1 MVYSTPGFAVRP
13 HVASAERSY
22 IPSYSTVINSAPADL
37 KVLQNLPSIHQF
49 WKVEPVVHVDLT
61 GKTVVVVGANVGLG
75 FEAAKHFASMNP
87 KRLVLACRSQQKGQA
102 AVDGNHPS
110 HRFQNTELTL
120 VDLARFA
127 SVSAFADTFIRDGSQ
142 IDILVYNAGVALPQ
156 YATTEDGWEEVIQV
170 NHLSSVLLTVLLL
183 PCLLKAASSGTS
195 QNPRVVILSSDAH
208 FAAKLSKVEVESA
221 KILDKLNDKD
231 YCTYSVMCNRY
242 HLSKLLNVFFV
253 RELTKRL
260 PANSPVIVTAV
271 NPGFCKSQLLRNQA
285 FYVRIIAATTSALIG
300 RTTEEGSRQLIWAA
314 VGGVG
319 REFELRGGYVNKGD
333 LQEVSD
339 YALSDEGAVVQTRIW
354 DESVE
359 IVSRA
364 DPKFGSNLREIM
376 SS

>member
-1 MVYSTPGFAVRP
+1 MGQLSFLNF
-13 HVASAERSY
+13 
-22 IPSYSTVINSAPADL
+22 IQD
-37 KVLQNLPSIHQF
+37 QF
-49 WKVEPVVHVDLT
+49 WRVEPVVHVDLT

-87 KRLVLACRSQQKGQA
+87 KRLVLACRSQRKGQA
-102 AVDGNHPS
+102 AVRAIQATGFKNA
-110 HRFQNTELTL
+110 ELAL

-142 IDILVYNAGVALPQ
+142 IDILVYNAGVALRQ
-156 YATTEDGWEEVIQV
+156 YAATKDGWEEVIQV

-183 PCLLKAASSGTS
+183 PCLLKAASSGLS
-195 QNPRVVILSSDAH
+195 PNPRVVVLSSDVH
-208 FAAKLSKVEVESA
+208 YAAKLSEEEVESA
-221 KILDKLNDKD
+221 KILEKLSDKD
-231 YCTYSVMCNRY
+231 YCTYSVMSNRY
-242 HLSKLLNVFFV
+242 PLSKLLNVFFV

-271 NPGFCKSQLLRNQA
+271 NPGLCKSQLIRNQS
-285 FYVRIIAATTSALIG
+285 FLVRLIAAIVMILIG
-300 RTTEEGSRQLIWAA
+300 RTTEEGSRQLVWAA

-319 REFELRGGYVNKGD
+319 REFELRGGYVSKGD

-339 YALSDEGAVVQTRIW
+339 YVLSDEGAVVQTRIW
-354 DESVE
+354 DESIE

-364 DPKFGSNLREIM
+364 DPRFGSNLDEIL